1 MLNEIVMLARYIFE
15 SVFLSGRQPVGSRVA
30 VIGAGG
36 IGYDVS
42 EFLTHTH
49 KEGEVSDV

>member
-1 MLNEIVMLARYIFE
+1 M
-15 SVFLSGRQPVGSRVA
+15 GSRVA

-42 EFLTHTH
+42 EFLTHV
-49 KEGEVSDV
+49 GEVGLIDDCMCSLNDAN